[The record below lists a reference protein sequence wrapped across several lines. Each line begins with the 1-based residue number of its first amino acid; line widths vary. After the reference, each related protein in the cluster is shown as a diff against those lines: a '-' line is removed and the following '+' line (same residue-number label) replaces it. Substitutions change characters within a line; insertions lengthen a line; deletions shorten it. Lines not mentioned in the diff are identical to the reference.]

1 MEKDKFKKLNK
12 ATVATILA
20 ASGVAVVV
28 PQPTFANTF
37 KDLNPSADY
46 YGPVMELTNRG
57 IISGYSDGTFRPN
70 SIVTRGQ
77 AAKMLALALKLDIE
91 NVVNPNFKD
100 VPTNYQFY
108 KYIAALVEEG
118 LIDGYS
124 DQTFRPDEPITRGQ
138 IAKILSL
145 GYRFSVATKLT
156 HHFED
161 VPSNNSNAYYIQTL
175 INLNITKGVSPVS
188 FKPNDPIT
196 RGQMATF
203 IVRAEN
209 ADGSSMAVNTVG
221 KIEGNKVY
229 INSVPY
235 SIDPSLTSIFNE
247 SNEAILK
254 DAYVEG
260 TFSGKTIKSLSKL
273 TINASGSENRK
284 LQFDGKNTSYSGQ
297 LIVNGNYV
305 QFKNWSLTGTV
316 TIGET
321 PRKSLSYY
329 TNRLQNVRIASLNGV
344 GFIDWTKPTEPEDN
358 EFLNPDENE
367 QLKDKPSKNGSS
379 KVIERMPVIE
389 RYVDFTNCTVNR
401 LVIEQNRTY
410 VTGDKKFGS
419 ITVQKNVEQFELYA
433 DAETMY
439 IETDTSVIMYGSSD
453 IDKVYK
459 NSYYDVYF
467 NSDSYFDILA
477 VDNSYGWI
485 DIGDN
490 AYIDKAI
497 LPVGKGVNDIFDDFT
512 NDSENIGDIED
523 ENGDDVDRNPDDDE
537 VADNTNPEIIDLD
550 VIPSG
555 DGGEAQ
561 LTANESGTYYYVVR
575 SAEDIEKGIQSAPSV
590 REIIVGAR
598 GSGQVV
604 KDQTAFFE
612 ITGLEEEKDYILYV
626 VVVDAAENVSN
637 IESKPFTTTDGTL
650 PQVNNLTARPLH
662 GGQRIEFSFR
672 PSEPGEYFYYIRIKS
687 TAPDPTTEDIIRNPY
702 GRGTINSLTD
712 LENGFVTDIASGLA
726 NNTEYELYVVMRD
739 KWGNIS
745 NDPPQKVTVKTG
757 DLDNT
762 PPFIVDGKLN
772 VLNYEENTFYFEV
785 SEELDPETAQ
795 NTQNYLLSGTGIIN
809 TSGQEEIY
817 PEKVVYD
824 KTNNRIILTIP
835 SLTGFV
841 NGDNLIVTVLPSVK
855 DIAYNDFENTSNVHP
870 TATPRNRAEYIHSD
884 TLLPVLTLI
893 GEPEVN
899 PSKTAALVTYRANKA
914 GTYHYVIMESG
925 IDPSAIDGREMIKAI
940 QDNATTLNV
949 TSGDTVV
956 GIDIVG
962 SNGNNPAQ
970 LGEQTVNIPFP
981 NRTALNPYKSYD
993 LYIVL
998 RDRSG
1003 NISQVRSTPLIADE
1017 LPPTITGVDVK
1028 VNEGDRS
1035 AVLSF
1040 TSTEMGEYYYL
1051 VRKEGEDPA
1060 LPTDEDELKAYI
1072 LENGTKRE
1080 MRELGNSVSLNGLDP
1095 HKDYMLYLAA
1105 KDVFGN
1111 VTIYKNHRVNNQGK
1125 ELQHDGLMAYKFY
1138 TDGTAPKI
1146 GEVVRKL
1153 SRAEFEVVNNPAS
1166 LSGTGNFES
1175 VTYEENKT
1183 FLVTFS
1189 ESIILDD
1196 PTQNFFVI
1204 RDEDGNPIDKTKYT
1218 FVFEDYYDETKP
1230 NTVNSPKNTWS
1241 PRRMIIKFNEEMK
1254 SSFSVVIDANAVD
1267 INKPDAFGGNNKFEG
1282 NTPLGNNAIGHY
1294 KYPTTTANNEILAG
1308 ALTGNITSVG
1318 NYKYSSTMDL
1328 LVQINTTLDWKQTY
1342 YFAVANVSAQNL
1354 TADDIIRV
1362 VDKGTTIQGVTAG
1375 GKDELDVST
1384 ISEGSFVLHLKTPV
1398 SGQVFTTGQKI
1409 YLLTVDQYG
1418 NVVMAMD
1425 RENNQNNYILIT
1437 AP

>member
-1 MEKDKFKKLNK
+1 MEKGKFKKLNK

-37 KDLNPSADY
+37 KDLNPKADY
-46 YGPVMELTNRG
+46 YGPVMELAGRG

-77 AAKMLALALKLDIE
+77 AAKMLALALKLDVK
-91 NVVNPNFKD
+91 NVVNPRFKD
-100 VPTNYQFY
+100 VPTSNQFY
-108 KYIAALVEEG
+108 PYIAALVQEG

-124 DQTFRPDEPITRGQ
+124 DQSFQPDEPITRGQ
-138 IAKILSL
+138 IAKALTL

-175 INLNITKGVSPVS
+175 IDLNITKGVTPVS
-188 FKPNDPIT
+188 FKPHDPIT
-196 RGQMATF
+196 RGQIATF

-209 ADGSSMAVNTVG
+209 ADGSNMAVNTVG

-235 SIDPSLTSIFNE
+235 TIDPSLTAIFNE
-247 SNEAILK
+247 SNEAVLQG
-254 DAYVEG
+254 AYVEG
-260 TFSGKTIKSLSKL
+260 TFNGKTIKSLSKL
-273 TINASGSENRK
+273 TINASGSNNRM
-284 LQFDGKNTSYSGQ
+284 LQFDGKNSSYSGQ
-297 LIVNGNYV
+297 LVINGNYV
-305 QFKNWSLTGTV
+305 QFKNWSLMGTV
-316 TIGET
+316 TISET

-344 GFIDWTKPTEPEDN
+344 GFIDWTKPTDPGSDK
-358 EFLNPDENE
+358 FLNPDENKE
-367 QLKDKPSKNGSS
+367 LNDKPTNNNSS
-379 KVIERMPVIE
+379 KVIPRMPVIE
-389 RYVDFTNCTVNR
+389 KYVDFTNCTVER

-410 VTGDKKFGS
+410 VAGDKKFGS
-419 ITVQKNVEQFELYA
+419 ITVQKDVKQFELYA
-433 DAETMY
+433 DAKTMY
-439 IETDTSVIMYGSSD
+439 IQTDTSVIMYGSSD
-453 IDKVYK
+453 INYVYK
-459 NSYYDVYF
+459 NSYYDVFF
-467 NSDSYFDILA
+467 NSDSYIDILA
-477 VDNSYGWI
+477 VDNSFGWI
-485 DIGDN
+485 DLGDN
-490 AYIDKAI
+490 AYVDKAI
-497 LPVGKGVNDIFDDFT
+497 LPVGKGVNDIFDDFA
-512 NDSENIGDIED
+512 NDGGNIGDIED
-523 ENGDDVDRNPDDDE
+523 ENGDDVDQNPGDDE
-537 VADNTNPEIIDLD
+537 VPDTTNPEIIDLK
-550 VIPSG
+550 VIPAG
-555 DGGEAQ
+555 DGGEVQ
-561 LTANESGTYYYVVR
+561 LTANEDGTYYYVVR
-575 SAEDIEKGIQSAPSV
+575 RAEDIQKGIQTVPTV

-604 KDQTAFFE
+604 KDQTAFFD
-612 ITGLEEEKDYILYV
+612 ITGLEEEQDYILYV
-626 VVVDAAENVSN
+626 VVVDPSENVSKVEN
-637 IESKPFTTTDGTL
+637 KPFTTTDGTL
-650 PQVNNLTARPLH
+650 PQVNNLTARALH

-672 PSEPGEYFYYIRIKS
+672 PSEPGEYFYFIRPL
-687 TAPDPTTEDIIRNPY
+687 TTLPDPTTEDIIRNPI
-702 GRGTINSLTD
+702 GRGTIRSLEE
-712 LENGFVTDIASGLA
+712 LENGFVTDIATSLA
-726 NNTEYELYVVMRD
+726 PNSEYELYVVMRD

-762 PPFIVDGKLN
+762 PPYIVDGKLN

-785 SEELDPETAQ
+785 SEELDPEAAG
-795 NTQNYLLSGTGIIN
+795 NIQNYLLSGTGIIN
-809 TSGQEEIY
+809 TSGQDVIH

-824 KTNNRIILTIP
+824 KARNRIILTIP

-855 DIAYNDFENTSNVHP
+855 DIANNDFENTSNIHP
-870 TATPRNRAEYIHSD
+870 SATPRNRAEYIHSD
-884 TLLPVLTLI
+884 ATLPVLTLI
-893 GEPEVN
+893 GQPQVN
-899 PSKTAALVTYRANKA
+899 PSKSAALVKYRANKA

-925 IDPSAIDGREMIKAI
+925 IDPSTIDGREMIKAI
-940 QDNATTLNV
+940 QDNATSLNV

-962 SNGNNPAQ
+962 SNGNQPAQ
-970 LGEQTVNIPFP
+970 LGEQQINIPFP
-981 NRTALNPYKSYD
+981 ERTALNPYKSYD

-1017 LPPTITGVDVK
+1017 LPPTINGVDIK
-1028 VNEGDRS
+1028 INNGDRS
-1035 AVLSF
+1035 GVLSF
-1040 TSTEMGEYYYL
+1040 SSTEMGEYYYL
-1051 VRKEGEDPA
+1051 VRKEGEEPA
-1060 LPTDEDELKAYI
+1060 LPTNEADLKTYI
-1072 LENGTKRE
+1072 LENGIKRE
-1080 MRELGNSVSLNGLDP
+1080 MRELGNSVSLTGLNP
-1095 HKDYMLYLAA
+1095 HENYELYLAA
-1105 KDVFGN
+1105 KDLFGN
-1111 VTIYKNHRVNNQGK
+1111 VTIFKNHRVNEAGTS
-1125 ELQHDGLMAYKFY
+1125 LVHDGVMKYKFY
-1138 TDGTAPKI
+1138 SDGTAPKI

-1196 PTQNFFVI
+1196 PTENFFVI
-1204 RDEDGNPIDKTKYT
+1204 RDENGDPIDQTKYS

-1241 PRRMIIKFNEEMK
+1241 PRRMIIKFNDEIK

-1267 INKPDAFGGNNKFEG
+1267 INKPDAFGGNNKFED
-1282 NTPLGNNAIGHY
+1282 NNSLGNNAIGHY
-1294 KYPTTTANNEILAG
+1294 KYPTTSANNEILAG

-1318 NYKYSSTMDL
+1318 GYKYSSTMDL

-1384 ISEGSFVLHLKTPV
+1384 ISEGSFVLHLRTPV

-1425 RENNQNNYILIT
+1425 RENNSNNYILIT